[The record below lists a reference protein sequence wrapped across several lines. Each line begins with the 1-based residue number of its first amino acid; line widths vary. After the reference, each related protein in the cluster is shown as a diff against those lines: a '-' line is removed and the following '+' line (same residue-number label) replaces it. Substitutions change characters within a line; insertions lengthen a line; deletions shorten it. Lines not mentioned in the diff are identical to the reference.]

1 MREGSD
7 TEVPH
12 EKETAMMHHE
22 DPLQGSAES
31 WAASSPQ
38 WPWEHGVEPAIEL
51 NAEGE
56 GGLGEPGV
64 GDPRPLPV
72 TRGNRPASSISTG
85 TTDLNDEV
93 AQTMA
98 RVGGGELSFLP
109 TPRIRFAGTLRIPC
123 WHSKERSA
131 NLELLERR

>member
-12 EKETAMMHHE
+12 EVRDGNDASRR
-22 DPLQGSAES
+22 PSAGIGRILGCVI
-31 WAASSPQ
+31 AA
-38 WPWEHGVEPAIEL
+38 VA
-51 NAEGE
+51 
-56 GGLGEPGV
+56 LGARRGARNRAQRR
-64 GDPRPLPV
+64 GRGRPRPV

-98 RVGGGELSFLP
+98 RVGGGELNFLP

-123 WHSKERSA
+123 WHSQEWSA